1 MARKQSDASDQTK
14 RTRKP
19 SRSKDP
25 KKRFLVAIED
35 GLSITSA
42 AKRAGMSRQ
51 YAYELKDKDPEFSR
65 LWDES
70 VEAATDKLEEA
81 AFERAHD
88 SSDQMMS
95 FLLRARRPKKY
106 GDKRTIDLN
115 ASVTGSLGFEDL
127 TGLTDAQRAAKLA
140 ALFDAARARASGQ
153 APAIGQEVAPV
164 AGPAD
169 AGVSKP
175 G

>member
-1 MARKQSDASDQTK
+1 MARKKADASDKTK
-14 RTRKP
+14 PTRKP

-25 KKRFLVAIED
+25 KKRFLAAIED
-35 GLSITSA
+35 GLSISSA

-51 YAYELKDKDPEFSR
+51 YAYELKDKDQEFSR
-65 LWDES
+65 LWEEA

-140 ALFDAARARASGQ
+140 VLFDAARTRAAGQ
-153 APAIGQEVAPV
+153 AAADGPEVAPA
-164 AGPAD
+164 AGSAEPGA
-169 AGVSKP
+169 SKP